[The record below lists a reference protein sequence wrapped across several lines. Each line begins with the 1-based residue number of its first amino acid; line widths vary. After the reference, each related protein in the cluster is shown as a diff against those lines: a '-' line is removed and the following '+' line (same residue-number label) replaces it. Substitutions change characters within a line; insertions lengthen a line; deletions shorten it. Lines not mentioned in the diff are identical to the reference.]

1 MDERGWTKML
11 FLKNFLQ
18 QNEPVCPRFWAVS
31 DLVVGDP
38 FHSSLSFWNFAKS
51 ILLGNGYPTTKLG
64 TAQNRGQ
71 TSLKMLVFLIFRYQ
85 NLSESF

>member
-1 MDERGWTKML
+1 ML

-38 FHSSLSFWNFAKS
+38 FHSRMDLAKSQNLKNQKLKKTQKSEVGFLGFWDFAK
-51 ILLGNGYPTTKLG
+51 
-64 TAQNRGQ
+64 
-71 TSLKMLVFLIFRYQ
+71 
-85 NLSESF
+85 